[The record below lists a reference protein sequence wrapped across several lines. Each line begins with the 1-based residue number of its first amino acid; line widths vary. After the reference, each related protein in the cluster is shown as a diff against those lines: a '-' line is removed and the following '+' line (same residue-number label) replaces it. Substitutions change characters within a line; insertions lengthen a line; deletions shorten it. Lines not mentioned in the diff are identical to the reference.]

1 MAVSGTN
8 GALDES
14 SSLRA
19 EFTIEPHPAAN
30 CSILESG
37 PRSDD
42 VTRNLVP
49 TDETRETDVECRSAV
64 TDPETGGQQYLV
76 NDVSGR
82 CICPIFH
89 AHECTT
95 SIERYEAGAMDI
107 VVMTPSND
115 VLTSL
120 VEELRETGATV
131 QLRRISHAGGGNAES
146 SLEIDVDGV
155 TDKQREAVCV
165 AVEAGYFETPRE
177 ANLDEL
183 ADRLGVSPSAVSQ
196 RLSAVQSKL
205 VTSLF
210 EQQSL

>member
-8 GALDES
+8 GALEHS
-14 SSLRA
+14 APLRA

-37 PRSDD
+37 PRSDGI
-42 VTRNLVP
+42 THTLVP
-49 TDETRETDVECRSAV
+49 ADETSKPVGECRVAV
-64 TDPETGGQQYLV
+64 SDPKTGSQQFLV

-82 CICPIFH
+82 CICPVFH
-89 AHECTT
+89 KHKCTT

-107 VVMTPSND
+107 VVTTPSNEE
-115 VLTSL
+115 LTDL

-131 QLRRISHAGGGNAES
+131 QLRRISHAGEGNDES

-155 TDKQREAVCV
+155 TEKQREAIRV

-177 ANLDEL
+177 ADLDEL
-183 ADRLGVSPSAVSQ
+183 SDRLGVSPSAVSQ